1 MRKRPLCMV
10 CLILL
15 AIQLVRVSFLQNT
28 KDQKPS
34 LAETLI
40 SDEKD
45 VICEGTVY
53 KIENKSQSTAI
64 YLKDAVV
71 SCTDQKSKNQIIKEK
86 KILVTIK
93 NNKSGKKNRMKIG
106 QKLNVWGTKQSF
118 HPPRNPGNFNQK
130 SYYQKQGIHV
140 GVLTKAEQVE
150 IVLSEKDKNWI
161 VSRWNSIRNQLDRLK
176 NYWNW
181 KIVSQMG
188 KTHGAML
195 SAILLGEKSGLDP
208 EMKKL
213 YQKNGLGHL
222 LAISGLHM
230 SLIGMSVY
238 RLLRKMGNSF
248 LFSGIAGGG
257 ILFFYLVMTGP
268 QVSSLRALLMFF
280 IRMGAEITGRD
291 VDQPTSLAVT
301 AAILSIYQPLYLL
314 DAAFLLSF
322 DAILGIL
329 LLYPIFEQKTRLKAW
344 EGFKISLAVN
354 GMLLGIMLYYYFE
367 VPPYALVLNV
377 ILIPL
382 FPFVMLTGIGGLL
395 FSELSGTVGKIG
407 FRSCDR
413 LLSFYDKL
421 CELTSAL
428 PGSRIVTGQPEL
440 WWVLI
445 YYGVLLFLCFLFH
458 AMKNKTDNRRKQAG
472 FSLLVCIVIAGS
484 ICGCGILNNDS
495 KNLQV
500 TVLDVGQGDCI
511 FIRDREGKKMLV
523 DGGSSD
529 LSSVGTYRIEPFL
542 LSQGVRKLEYVFVT
556 HGDADHINGI
566 QELLQNQKQGVE
578 IDALVLPPEEY
589 MDEKLLHLAEIA
601 KENGTRVLTIYAGEK
616 VGTYLKCI
624 APLTT
629 RKNERIRGKEE
640 EVPRLEAG
648 NEASVV
654 LELKDGAFQMLLT
667 GDLEGRGEEQLVESG
682 ALESCPILKAGHH
695 GSKNSGSEEF
705 LQIVKPRL
713 TLISAGIE
721 NRYGH
726 PHEETLERLQEIGSE
741 VLSTQEC
748 GAITLRSDGRKIKVH
763 KYL

>member
-53 KIENKSQSTAI
+53 RIENKSQSTAI

-93 NNKSGKKNRMKIG
+93 NNKSGKKIRMKIG

-130 SYYQKQGIHV
+130 NYYQKQGIHV

-195 SAILLGEKSGLDP
+195 STILLGEKSGLDP

-322 DAILGIL
+322 GAILGIL

-382 FPFVMLTGIGGLL
+382 FPFVMLTGIGGIL

-440 WWVLI
+440 
-445 YYGVLLFLCFLFH
+445 
-458 AMKNKTDNRRKQAG
+458 
-472 FSLLVCIVIAGS
+472 
-484 ICGCGILNNDS
+484 
-495 KNLQV
+495 
-500 TVLDVGQGDCI
+500 
-511 FIRDREGKKMLV
+511 
-523 DGGSSD
+523 
-529 LSSVGTYRIEPFL
+529 
-542 LSQGVRKLEYVFVT
+542 
-556 HGDADHINGI
+556 
-566 QELLQNQKQGVE
+566 
-578 IDALVLPPEEY
+578 
-589 MDEKLLHLAEIA
+589 
-601 KENGTRVLTIYAGEK
+601 
-616 VGTYLKCI
+616 
-624 APLTT
+624 
-629 RKNERIRGKEE
+629 
-640 EVPRLEAG
+640 
-648 NEASVV
+648 
-654 LELKDGAFQMLLT
+654 
-667 GDLEGRGEEQLVESG
+667 
-682 ALESCPILKAGHH
+682 
-695 GSKNSGSEEF
+695 
-705 LQIVKPRL
+705 
-713 TLISAGIE
+713 
-721 NRYGH
+721 
-726 PHEETLERLQEIGSE
+726 
-741 VLSTQEC
+741 
-748 GAITLRSDGRKIKVH
+748 
-763 KYL
+763 